1 MSLDLQP
8 VVFGSLLKL
17 LVHYNYTSN
26 QCELKL
32 CNSIHLLSFLI
43 VHYCWM
49 NTRWVSALLSSSSLL
64 SVSCFMLRV
73 DHYVV
78 QQMESF
84 IMHAYDLLLNDLA
97 KFVHAVQRVRSR

>member
-1 MSLDLQP
+1 M
-8 VVFGSLLKL
+8 
-17 LVHYNYTSN
+17 
-26 QCELKL
+26 
-32 CNSIHLLSFLI
+32 
-43 VHYCWM
+43 
-49 NTRWVSALLSSSSLL
+49 L

>member
-32 CNSIHLLSFLI
+32 CNSIATFKFSHCTL
-43 VHYCWM
+43 CWM
-49 NTRWVSALLSSSSLL
+49 NTHWVKCSTEQL
-64 SVSCFMLRV
+64 
-73 DHYVV
+73 
-78 QQMESF
+78 
-84 IMHAYDLLLNDLA
+84 
-97 KFVHAVQRVRSR
+97 